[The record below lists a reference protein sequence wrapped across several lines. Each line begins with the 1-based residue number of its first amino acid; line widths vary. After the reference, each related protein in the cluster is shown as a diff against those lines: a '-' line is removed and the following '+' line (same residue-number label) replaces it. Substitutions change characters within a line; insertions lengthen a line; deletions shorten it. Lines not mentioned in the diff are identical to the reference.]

1 MDIEKRTSA
10 RLAFHAKACIHW
22 NNQDVEGQV
31 ENVSVDGAFVTAAFK
46 MRIND
51 VVALTINDTP
61 TVGINAKVVRLT
73 NTGMGLKFEKT
84 LHF

>member
-1 MDIEKRTSA
+1 MEKRTSA
-10 RLAFHAKACIHW
+10 RLAFRAKAYIHW
-22 NNQDVEGQV
+22 NNEDIEGQV
-31 ENVSVDGAFVTAAFK
+31 ENVSVDGAFVTAPSQ
-46 MRIND
+46 MHLND

-73 NTGMGLKFEKT
+73 STGMGLRFEKT

>member
-1 MDIEKRTSA
+1 MTMDRRNSA
-10 RLAFHAKACIHW
+10 RLAFRAKAYIRW
-22 NNQDVEGQV
+22 NNQDIEGQV
-31 ENVSVDGAFVTAAFK
+31 ENVSVDGAFVSAASN

-51 VVALTINDTP
+51 VVALTIKDTP

-73 NTGMGLKFEKT
+73 STGMGLRFEKT

>member
-1 MDIEKRTSA
+1 MDTEKRTSA
-10 RLAFHAKACIHW
+10 RLAFRAKACIHW
-22 NNQDVEGQV
+22 DNNDIEGQV
-31 ENVSVDGAFVTAAFK
+31 ENVSVDGAFVTADSK
-46 MRIND
+46 VHLND

-73 NTGMGLKFEKT
+73 RTGMGLRFEKT